1 MLTETI
7 SSPVTTA
14 DDIPAVTQE
23 QLYQMLKTSPLSHP
37 ALNRVQ
43 AKIVATAETE
53 SVISSYDRMHHRHS
67 RS

>member
-7 SSPVTTA
+7 SSPVTSTNNQQ
-14 DDIPAVTQE
+14 PVSQE

-37 ALNRVQ
+37 ALNRVH